1 MLFSTIAVSC
11 AVAMTTPPCSSTCSD
26 TMSEALAG
34 ARGEPARD
42 IVEVASAAGD
52 FNTLLA
58 AAKAAGLVDTLK
70 GDGPLTVFAPTD
82 EAFGKLPK
90 GTVET
95 LLLPENKGTL
105 AAILAYHVVPGR
117 LMAADVLKKSA
128 LDTANGQRAAIA
140 MKTVDGKKVPMIGT
154 ARIVAT
160 DIEAPNGVIH
170 VIDSVILPEQRNLV
184 EIAAE
189 ASTFHTLIAAAK
201 AAGLVETLTG
211 DKPLTV
217 LAPTDEAFAKLPAG
231 TVESLLKPE
240 NVDQLRQILL
250 YHVVPGRVYADT
262 VVTLKAAPTAAG
274 VNAPIMVKK
283 DAEGKPVVMIDA
295 AKVLK
300 TDIDAKNG
308 VIHVID
314 SVILPD

>member
-1 MLFSTIAVSC
+1 MLLSTIAVSC
-11 AVAMTTPPCSSTCSD
+11 AVAMATPPCSSTC
-26 TMSEALAG
+26 TMSETLAG

-42 IVEVASAAGD
+42 IVEVAAAAGD
-52 FNTLLA
+52 FETLLA

-70 GDGPLTVFAPTD
+70 GEGPLTVFAPTD

-95 LLLPENKGTL
+95 LLLPENKAML
-105 AAILAYHVVPGR
+105 AGILAYHVVPGR

-128 LDTANGQRAAIA
+128 LDTANGQRATIA
-140 MKTVDGKKVPMIGT
+140 MKMVDGENVPMIGT
-154 ARIVAT
+154 ARIIAT

-170 VIDSVILPEQRNLV
+170 VIDSVILPEKRNLV

-201 AAGLVETLTG
+201 AAGLVDTLTG
-211 DKPLTV
+211 DQPLTV

-231 TVESLLKPE
+231 TIDTLLKPE
-240 NVDQLRQILL
+240 NVDQLRKILL
-250 YHVVPGRVYADT
+250 YHVIPGRVYADT

-274 VNAPIMVKK
+274 AEAPIVVKK
-283 DAEGKPVVMIDA
+283 GDKGAVVMIDGA
-295 AKVLK
+295 TVVK

>member
-1 MLFSTIAVSC
+1 MLLSTIAVSC
-11 AVAMTTPPCSSTCSD
+11 AVALTTPPCSSTC
-26 TMSEALAG
+26 TMSETLAG

-52 FNTLLA
+52 FETLLA
-58 AAKAAGLVDTLK
+58 AAKAAGLVDVLK
-70 GDGPLTVFAPTD
+70 SEGPLTVFAPTD
-82 EAFGKLPK
+82 AAFAKLPK

-105 AAILAYHVVPGR
+105 AAILTYHVVPGR
-117 LMAADVLKKSA
+117 LMAADVLKKPA

-140 MKTVDGKKVPMIGT
+140 MKSVDGKKVPMIDG
-154 ARIVAT
+154 AKIVAT

-170 VIDSVILPEQRNLV
+170 VIDSVILPEKRNIV
-184 EIAAE
+184 EIASE

-211 DKPLTV
+211 DGPLTV

-231 TVESLLKPE
+231 TVDNLLKPE
-240 NVDQLRQILL
+240 NVDQLRNILL

-274 VNAPIMVKK
+274 VKAPITVKK
-283 DAEGKPVVMIDA
+283 DAKGKATVMIDGA
-295 AKVLK
+295 TVVK